1 MEEQRYSY
9 KWLFMARIIAL
20 VAGAIVMYRFGLAAR
35 KMPDA
40 AQELNKLIN
49 EKLAACSQRT
59 DSARCKEAEETLKE
73 FEKRWRG
80 RLSPGSG
87 FKRR

>member
-1 MEEQRYSY
+1 MEEKRYSY
-9 KWLFMARIIAL
+9 KWLFMVMIIAL
-20 VAGAIVMYRFGLAAR
+20 AASAIVMYRFGLTAR

-40 AQELNKLIN
+40 AKELNGLIN
-49 EKLAACSQRT
+49 EKLTACSQRS
-59 DSARCKEAEETLKE
+59 DSARCKVAEEALKE